1 MAPALQCTSC
11 STSLEGGAVYFHTRV
26 TIEGEQEIGELQSGE
41 APQDLLARMV
51 EEGDWDRYADEVHW
65 EISGKLCGDC
75 RTRLREALA
84 PFFSEVEVS
93 ESVSKL

>member
-1 MAPALQCTSC
+1 MAAALQCTSC
-11 STSLEGGAVYFHTRV
+11 GTSLEGGAVYFRTRI
-26 TIEGEQEIGELQSGE
+26 TIEGEQEIGEVRSGE

-65 EISGKLCGDC
+65 EIAGTLCGDC

-84 PFFSEVEVS
+84 PFFSGVEVS
-93 ESVSKL
+93 ESVSTL